1 MFDHC
6 LFFNATAMARSVER
20 AWAQVFE
27 KFDLTPPQAFML
39 RAVLAKPGQLQ
50 GELAATLAISRP
62 TTTRALDAL
71 EKRRLIQRRP
81 GKRDGREQGVFPT
94 PAAETLRD
102 GLNAEA
108 AAMTRRLKHLM
119 GEDVFA
125 DSVRAMRAVRDL
137 VDRPGAKLKQ
147 ES

>member
-6 LFFNATAMARSVER
+6 LFFNATALARSVER

-39 RAVLAKPGQLQ
+39 RAVLAKPGLLQ
-50 GELAATLAISRP
+50 GELAATLSISRP

-71 EKRRLIQRRP
+71 EQRRLIVRRAS
-81 GKRDGREQGVFPT
+81 KRDGREQGVFPT
-94 PAAETLRD
+94 PAAEALRD

-108 AAMTRRLKHLM
+108 AAMTRRLKEVL
-119 GEDVFA
+119 GDDLFFN
-125 DSVRAMRAVRDL
+125 SVRDMRVVRDRL
-137 VDRPGAKLKQ
+137 ERPDFKRDEG
-147 ES
+147 E

>member
-6 LFFNATAMARSVER
+6 LFFNATAMARAVER

-27 KFDLTPPQAFML
+27 KFDLTPAQAFML
-39 RAVLAKPGQLQ
+39 RAVLARPGQLQ

-71 EKRRLIQRRP
+71 EKRRLVQRRST
-81 GKRDGREQGVFPT
+81 KRDGREQGVFPT
-94 PAAETLRD
+94 PAAETMRE

-108 AAMTRRLKHLM
+108 AAMTRRLKDLM

-125 DSVRAMRAVRDL
+125 DSVRAMREVRER
-137 VDRPGAKLKQ
+137 VERPGVQQKQ
-147 ES
+147 ET